1 MKTETRVISII
12 LQMGPLADFLKRF
25 RPSCTQ
31 MSIRKK
37 DYEFLLKASDVAL
50 KHGVI
55 RQPDDQLT
63 FRGFR
68 LLTTSCNAGEPDGR
82 R

>member
-1 MKTETRVISII
+1 MKAETRVISIV

-25 RPSCTQ
+25 RPSCKQ

-37 DYEFLLKASDVAL
+37 DYEFLLKASDIAL
-50 KHGVI
+50 KHGIV
-55 RQPDDQLT
+55 RKPDNRLT
-63 FRGFR
+63 FRGFT
-68 LLTTSCNAGEPDGR
+68 LLTTDCNAGEADGR